1 MCVLITMAIFT
12 TSGTFMLLFLAALQN
27 IGAEIDEA
35 ALMDGAG
42 PSGSSSR

>member
-1 MCVLITMAIFT
+1 MSALIMLAIFT
-12 TSGTFMLLFLAALQN
+12 TTGTFMLLFLAALQN

-42 PSGSSSR
+42 AIRKFFS